1 MKKTSSLYK
10 LDPFLDDNGVLR
22 VGGRVRLATGPTFD
36 AKHPIILPKKGHVT
50 ELIVCHHHHSVEH
63 QGHGITHNEIRS
75 TGYWIIGGGSAV
87 SSHISRC
94 VKCRKLRAAPQEQ
107 KMADLPEDR
116 LEPSPPFTFSA
127 VDYFGPWFVKEG
139 RKQLKRYGV
148 LFTCLCSRA
157 IHLEVSNTL
166 STDSFINAYRR
177 FIGRRGPV
185 RQLRSDQGTN
195 FVGAMNELQQAL
207 SELNHEQIR
216 EELLK
221 GSCDWVKFKMNVPHA
236 SHMGGVWER
245 QIRTVRSVLA
255 SLLERHGS
263 QLDDESLRTFMVE
276 AEAIVNCRP
285 LTVDSISSSQFSE
298 PLTPNH
304 LLTMKSKVVLPPP
317 GDFQRVDLYLS
328 KRWRRVQYL
337 VNEFWCKWKREFL
350 QSLQSRQKWISV
362 KRNLQVDDVV
372 IVKDDSLPRNRWKL
386 ARVSETYPDNDG
398 LVRKV
403 RIVVATDALDD
414 LGRPTKAA
422 VYLERPVQ
430 KLVLLFPTDQVAD
443 RGIPSEEP

>member
-10 LDPFLDDNGVLR
+10 LDPFLDDNGLLR
-22 VGGRVRLATGPTFD
+22 VGGRVRLATGLTFD

-207 SELNHEQIR
+207 SELNHEKIR

-221 GSCDWVKFKMNVPHA
+221 SSCDWVKFKMNVPHA
-236 SHMGGVWER
+236 SHVGGVWER

-430 KLVLLFPTDQVAD
+430 KLVLLLPTDQVAD

>member
-1 MKKTSSLYK
+1 M
-10 LDPFLDDNGVLR
+10 
-22 VGGRVRLATGPTFD
+22 
-36 AKHPIILPKKGHVT
+36 
-50 ELIVCHHHHSVEH
+50 IVFHHHHSVEH
-63 QGHGITHNEIRS
+63 QDHGITDNEVRS

-177 FIGRRGPV
+177 FIGGRGQV

-207 SELNHEQIR
+207 SELNSNQIR

-221 GSCDWVKFKMNVPHA
+221 SSCGWVGFKMNVPHA
-236 SHMGGVWER
+236 THMEELGTSDTGGAKRPSLV
-245 QIRTVRSVLA
+245 IRTSRS
-255 SLLERHGS
+255 
-263 QLDDESLRTFMVE
+263 
-276 AEAIVNCRP
+276 P
-285 LTVDSISSSQFSE
+285 
-298 PLTPNH
+298 
-304 LLTMKSKVVLPPP
+304 
-317 GDFQRVDLYLS
+317 
-328 KRWRRVQYL
+328 
-337 VNEFWCKWKREFL
+337 
-350 QSLQSRQKWISV
+350 
-362 KRNLQVDDVV
+362 
-372 IVKDDSLPRNRWKL
+372 
-386 ARVSETYPDNDG
+386 AR
-398 LVRKV
+398 
-403 RIVVATDALDD
+403 
-414 LGRPTKAA
+414 
-422 VYLERPVQ
+422 
-430 KLVLLFPTDQVAD
+430 
-443 RGIPSEEP
+443 